1 MVYIIL
7 CCHRLSQALN
17 MKLLLLN
24 LCLVIVFSSCAEKR
38 NELAVKALPIDGKI
52 VGNILSGSSVLN
64 DSDRFVW
71 GASVIKGKDDKYHM
85 LYATWECGD
94 SIPQF
99 SDSWVLHSK
108 IAYAVSDYPDRDFEF
123 QKIVLRGRESEGDS
137 AACSRGTQLVD
148 RLINAEKG
156 YLSTAGVDIPA
167 PMPPGALV
175 LRR

>member
-1 MVYIIL
+1 
-7 CCHRLSQALN
+7 

-137 AACSRGTQLVD
+137 AAWDAQMVHNPHIKEFNNKYYLYYGGGKDPGIQPKGTPKLYFPD
-148 RLINAEKG
+148 
-156 YLSTAGVDIPA
+156 TIPSLFA
-167 PMPPGALV
+167 
-175 LRR
+175 